1 MAKKTFKI
9 SKDDLVNITK
19 EVLGEYL
26 KNIEDSKNKVTEPIE
41 NCGDI
46 PDMRWTYGS
55 YSDPEFMRK
64 RFEEPIEEGLI
75 RTYDINKT
83 KNIICRRFNLNP
95 DQFQIKEFFSDGK
108 KIMLPII
115 ILSATTDKNTIGEIK
130 HYMQTCG
137 YHTSRENKTSNDGKF
152 VAYYFEPKFSEE
164 VTEEIKENYQFLYHA
179 TPTIHLKKILEKG
192 LSPHANNTL
201 FFYPSRVYCMKGNGL
216 TYDQTVTL
224 KNIQIERS
232 RNTKLHDSDNNE
244 YAILRIDIS
253 KLPENIQFYVDPMA
267 SRAIYTYN
275 NIPPQALTIIG
286 KY

>member
-26 KNIEDSKNKVTEPIE
+26 KNIEDSKNKVTNSTETCD
-41 NCGDI
+41 NI

-55 YSDPEFMRK
+55 YSDPEFMR
-64 RFEEPIEEGLI
+64 RRLEEPIDEGLI

-83 KNIICRRFNLNP
+83 KDIICRRFSLNP

-115 ILSATTDKNTIGEIK
+115 ILSATTNKNTIGEIK

-164 VTEEIKENYQFLYHA
+164 VTEEIEYLNNHPDKTVALAMETIIQVGNLWDDGVYEL
-179 TPTIHLKKILEKG
+179 TPH
-192 LSPHANNTL
+192 
-201 FFYPSRVYCMKGNGL
+201 MQGN
-216 TYDQTVTL
+216 L
-224 KNIQIERS
+224 KNALSTLQNYPEKNSQIIALIK
-232 RNTKLHDSDNNE
+232 NG
-244 YAILRIDIS
+244 
-253 KLPENIQFYVDPMA
+253 
-267 SRAIYTYN
+267 TYYLN
-275 NIPPQALTIIG
+275 SMNLIKAD
-286 KY
+286 